1 MAIIKKTKIK
11 YRRKKI
17 MGWRTKLLYVGLGL
31 AVGFSGLSTLF
42 NNLASFAPAV
52 LLFMSGALL
61 LGQVAWNSLING
73 KFDEK
78 DITSGVSVVLGVLT
92 IVTGFLVVSSATI
105 PLWLGY
111 VIPWA
116 VVGVS
121 IMLIVQGLRQN

>member
-1 MAIIKKTKIK
+1 
-11 YRRKKI
+11 